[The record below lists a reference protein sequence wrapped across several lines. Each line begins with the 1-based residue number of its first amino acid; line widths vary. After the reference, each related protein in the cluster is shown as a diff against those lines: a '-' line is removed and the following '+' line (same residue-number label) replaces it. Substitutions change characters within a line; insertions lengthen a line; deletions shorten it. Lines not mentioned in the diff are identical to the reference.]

1 MTDHGTSS
9 PQDLSQFALSG
20 SAGDLVLDG
29 EPAQSVYFV
38 QEGEFEVMTSNSGH
52 HGRAKS
58 CGPGQ
63 FFGEGCLLEGRGPR
77 LTVRACSHYRLLALP
92 PEALEGVISEN
103 PRVALEMLAQLA
115 ERASPSADRAG
126 DVPAHATGPVACQP
140 GPSEADAGDTAPG
153 PATSAPRAAVRL
165 GDPPTTFTLPD
176 EGQTTIGRPD
186 PDAGFLPDIDL
197 APFEGGRSASRRHA
211 RIVCR
216 QGGYALVE
224 ETGVTNGTFV
234 NGKRISPEQPV
245 DLSDGDEI
253 AFAHVRAV
261 FQIHPAKES

>member
-1 MTDHGTSS
+1 
-9 PQDLSQFALSG
+9 
-20 SAGDLVLDG
+20 
-29 EPAQSVYFV
+29 
-38 QEGEFEVMTSNSGH
+38 
-52 HGRAKS
+52 
-58 CGPGQ
+58 
-63 FFGEGCLLEGRGPR
+63 
-77 LTVRACSHYRLLALP
+77 
-92 PEALEGVISEN
+92 
-103 PRVALEMLAQLA
+103 
-115 ERASPSADRAG
+115 
-126 DVPAHATGPVACQP
+126 
-140 GPSEADAGDTAPG
+140 
-153 PATSAPRAAVRL
+153 VRL